1 MTASRRRKVQPP
13 PLEDQFAVWNLSAV
27 GDDVWAVGLD
37 RFPGPA
43 LIMHSASGE
52 PWQLMPY
59 SSPGDPLYTQ
69 FSGVHATSSD
79 DVWAVGSERVPY
91 RILILHFDGTTWQ
104 PVDSPDNADGQHL
117 SAVAA
122 WGRDDA
128 FAVGSGEPATSSRSG
143 LPSPAMKNTLAV
155 RWDGTQWAAVP
166 GPGRGILTAVCAV
179 GPGAYWAAGVT
190 AHATR
195 AGDVALL
202 AQYAD
207 GQWQQV
213 DSEVAGALFGVAAT
227 GPDDVWAVGNDHDS
241 SHPAGPLILHY
252 DGHTWAPA
260 SVPDLGG
267 WSWLNAVASAGRDNV
282 WAVGGKQRDDGSF
295 GPFVMHF
302 NGSAWAAV
310 DPPGLSGELVTGQ
323 LQTVIV
329 LPSGEAWAAGQAI
342 PGRAI
347 TGFMLFDARDQ

>member
-1 MTASRRRKVQPP
+1 
-13 PLEDQFAVWNLSAV
+13 VWDLSAV

-37 RFPGPA
+37 RFPGPS
-43 LIMHSASGE
+43 LIMHSAGGE

-79 DVWAVGSERVPY
+79 DVWAVGSERLPY

-104 PVDSPDNADGQHL
+104 PVESPDSTDRQVL

-122 WGRDDA
+122 WSRDDA
-128 FAVGSGEPATSSRSG
+128 FAVGRGEPATSPRSG
-143 LPSPAMKNTLAV
+143 LPSAATTDTLAI
-155 RWDGTQWAAVP
+155 RWDGARWAAVP
-166 GPGRGILTAVCAV
+166 SPGHGLLNAVCAV

-195 AGDVALL
+195 AGDLSLL
-202 AQYAD
+202 ARYAD
-207 GQWQQV
+207 GQWQQGGP
-213 DSEVAGALFGVAAT
+213 ELAGALFGVAAS
-227 GPDDVWAVGNDHDS
+227 GPDDVWAVGNDQDP

-252 DGHTWAPA
+252 DGQTWAPA
-260 SVPDLGG
+260 SVPDDGG
-267 WSWLNAVASAGRDNV
+267 ESRLYAVASAGRDNV
-282 WAVGGKQRDDGSF
+282 WAVGGKQLDDGSF

-310 DPPGLSGELVTGQ
+310 QPPEVSTGLVTGQ
-323 LQTVIV
+323 LQAVII
-329 LPSGEAWAAGQAI
+329 LPDGQAWAAGQAT
-342 PGRAI
+342 PGRAV
-347 TGFMLFDARDQ
+347 TGFNLFDPRDQ